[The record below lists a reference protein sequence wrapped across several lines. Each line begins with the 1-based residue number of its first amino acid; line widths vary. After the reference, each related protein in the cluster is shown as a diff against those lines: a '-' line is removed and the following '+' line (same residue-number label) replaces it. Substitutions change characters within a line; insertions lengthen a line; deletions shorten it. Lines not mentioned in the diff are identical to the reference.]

1 MQIPWISLLTS
12 NRKVPL
18 NEIYIKGNVTGATM
32 ECFVYKYIPPTTSD
46 PPVLNPAN

>member
-18 NEIYIKGNVTGATM
+18 NEIYVKGNVTGATM
-32 ECFVYKYIPPTTSD
+32 ECFVYKYVLHIMSNPPL
-46 PPVLNPAN
+46 LNPAN